1 MTKTYCLKRLLEHGP
16 MTIPE
21 IVECTRW
28 GNRQVKRALLRLR
41 QQGLVRVASRLH
53 GTRAARWE
61 AAPCR

>member
-21 IVECTRW
+21 MVECTRW
-28 GNRQVKRALLRLR
+28 EDRQVQRALDHLRKH
-41 QQGLVRVASRLH
+41 GLVRVASRLH
-53 GTRAARWE
+53 GTRFMRWE